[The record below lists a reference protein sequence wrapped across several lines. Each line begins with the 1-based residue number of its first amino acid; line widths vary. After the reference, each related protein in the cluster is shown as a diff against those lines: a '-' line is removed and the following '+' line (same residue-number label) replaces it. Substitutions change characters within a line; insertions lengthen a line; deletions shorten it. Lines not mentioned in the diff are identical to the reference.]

1 MVEIGLESARLEFLR
16 DFPSFAGT
24 TSLDELRA
32 RGYSRL
38 DEQGH
43 VYLDYTGGG
52 LYDVAQIRA
61 HAAMLESSV
70 LGNPHSTNPTSELS
84 GRYIEK
90 LRASVLDFFNA
101 DPDEYVAI
109 FTANATGAI
118 KLVGEAYPFAPG
130 DRYLLTFDN
139 HNSVNGIREFARTK
153 GAEITYVPVV
163 PPELRLDEA
172 GLLKQLE
179 AKSPNGSGNGPRNG
193 YGQHKLFAYPAQSN
207 MSGVQHSLEWIDV
220 ARKNGWDVMLDAAAF
235 VPTNRLD
242 LSMYKPDFVPLS
254 FYKMF
259 GYPTGVGALIA
270 RREALEKLDR
280 PWFAGGTIT
289 ISSVQAGLHYLA
301 EGEAAFEEG
310 TPNYAT
316 LPAVEIGLDHLRA
329 VGLDVIHDRV
339 AVLTDW
345 LLQQLTPLRHANG
358 SPLVRIYGPT
368 GTKDRGGTI
377 ALNFYDPDGKLV
389 DHRAVES
396 LANGFTISLRTGCF
410 CNPGAGEI
418 AHGLTEDELKAAFSD
433 GDGDRMTFEQFL
445 EALQR
450 DGNKSAGSVRVSFG
464 LVSTFDDAYAFTQF
478 ARTFLDQ
485 PSPKNQGLPG

>member
-1 MVEIGLESARLEFLR
+1 M
-16 DFPSFAGT
+16 
-24 TSLDELRA
+24 
-32 RGYSRL
+32 
-38 DEQGH
+38 
-43 VYLDYTGGG
+43 YLDYTGGG

>member
-1 MVEIGLESARLEFLR
+1 L
-16 DFPSFAGT
+16 FAGT

-32 RGYSRL
+32 RGYSQL

-70 LGNPHSTNPTSELS
+70 FGNPHSTNPTSELS

-90 LRASVLDFFNA
+90 LRASVLDFFSA
-101 DPDEYVAI
+101 DPDEYIAI

-179 AKSPNGSGNGPRNG
+179 AESPKGSGNGS
-193 YGQHKLFAYPAQSN
+193 GQHKLFAYPAQSN

-220 ARKNGWDVMLDAAAF
+220 AHKNGWDVMLDAAAF

-242 LSMYKPDFVPLS
+242 LSRYKPDFVPLS

-289 ISSVQAGLHYLA
+289 ISSVQAGQHYLA

-316 LPAVEIGLDHLRA
+316 LPAVEIGLDHLREI
-329 VGLDVIHDRV
+329 GLEIIHDRV
-339 AVLTDW
+339 AALTGW

-368 GTKDRGGTI
+368 GTKARGGTI
-377 ALNFYDPDGKLV
+377 ALNFYDPNGKLV

-433 GDGDRMTFEQFL
+433 RDRMTFEQFL
-445 EALQR
+445 EALER
-450 DGNKSAGSVRVSFG
+450 DGDKSAGSVRVSFG

-485 PSPKNQGLPG
+485 PSPRNQGLPV

>member
-1 MVEIGLESARLEFLR
+1 VVEISLESARLEFLR
-16 DFPSFAGT
+16 DFPLFAST
-24 TSLDELRA
+24 TSLDDLRA

-84 GRYIEK
+84 GRYIEN
-90 LRASVLDFFNA
+90 LRTSVLDFFNA
-101 DPDEYVAI
+101 DPGEYVAI

-139 HNSVNGIREFARTK
+139 HNSVNGIREFARSK
-153 GAEITYVPVV
+153 GAEIKYVPVV

-179 AKSPNGSGNGPRNG
+179 ANSPEGSGQR
-193 YGQHKLFAYPAQSN
+193 KLFAYPAQSN

-242 LSMYKPDFVPLS
+242 LSRYKPDFVPLS

-289 ISSVQAGLHYLA
+289 ISSVQARRHYLA

-310 TPNYAT
+310 TPNYAM
-316 LPAVEIGLDHLRA
+316 LPAVEIGLDHLRE
-329 VGLDVIHDRV
+329 VGLEIIHDRV
-339 AVLTDW
+339 AALTGW
-345 LLQQLTPLRHANG
+345 LIQQLTQLRHANG
-358 SPLVRIYGPT
+358 SPLVRIYGPI
-368 GTKDRGGTI
+368 GEKDRGGTI
-377 ALNFYDPDGKLV
+377 ALNFYDPDGNLV

-418 AHGLTEDELKAAFSD
+418 AHGLTENELKAAFSD
-433 GDGDRMTFEQFL
+433 RERMTFEQFL
-445 EALQR
+445 EALER
-450 DGNKSAGSVRVSFG
+450 DGDKSAGSVRVSFG
-464 LVSTFDDAYAFTQF
+464 LVSTFDDAYAFTLF

-485 PSPKNQGLPG
+485 PSPRLPD

>member
-1 MVEIGLESARLEFLR
+1 M
-16 DFPSFAGT
+16 FAGT

-32 RGYSRL
+32 RGYSQL

-70 LGNPHSTNPTSELS
+70 FGNPHSTNPTSELS

-90 LRASVLDFFNA
+90 LRASVLDFFSA
-101 DPDEYVAI
+101 DPDEYIAI

-179 AKSPNGSGNGPRNG
+179 AESPKGSGNGS
-193 YGQHKLFAYPAQSN
+193 GQHKLFAYPAQSN

-220 ARKNGWDVMLDAAAF
+220 AHKNGWDVMLDAAAF

-242 LSMYKPDFVPLS
+242 LSRYKPDFVPLS

-289 ISSVQAGLHYLA
+289 ISSVQAGQHYLA

-316 LPAVEIGLDHLRA
+316 LPAVEIGLDHLREI
-329 VGLDVIHDRV
+329 GLEIIHDRV
-339 AVLTDW
+339 AALTGW

-368 GTKDRGGTI
+368 GTKARGGTI
-377 ALNFYDPDGKLV
+377 ALNFYDPNGKLV

-433 GDGDRMTFEQFL
+433 RDRMTFEQFL
-445 EALQR
+445 EALER
-450 DGNKSAGSVRVSFG
+450 DGDKSAGSVRVSFG

-485 PSPKNQGLPG
+485 PSPRNQGLPV

>member
-1 MVEIGLESARLEFLR
+1 M
-16 DFPSFAGT
+16 
-24 TSLDELRA
+24 
-32 RGYSRL
+32 
-38 DEQGH
+38 
-43 VYLDYTGGG
+43 YLDYTGGG

-70 LGNPHSTNPTSELS
+70 FGNPHSTNPTSELS

-90 LRASVLDFFNA
+90 LRASVLDFFSA
-101 DPDEYVAI
+101 DPDEYIAI

-179 AKSPNGSGNGPRNG
+179 AESPKGSGNGS
-193 YGQHKLFAYPAQSN
+193 GQHKLFAYPAQSN

-220 ARKNGWDVMLDAAAF
+220 AHKNGWDVMLDAAAF

-242 LSMYKPDFVPLS
+242 LSRYKPDFVPLS

-289 ISSVQAGLHYLA
+289 ISSVQAGQHYLA

-316 LPAVEIGLDHLRA
+316 LPAVEIGLDHLREI
-329 VGLDVIHDRV
+329 GLEIIHDRV
-339 AVLTDW
+339 AALTGW

-368 GTKDRGGTI
+368 GTKARGGTI
-377 ALNFYDPDGKLV
+377 ALNFYDPNGKLV

-433 GDGDRMTFEQFL
+433 RDRMTFEQFL
-445 EALQR
+445 EALER
-450 DGNKSAGSVRVSFG
+450 DGDKSAGSVRVSFG

-485 PSPKNQGLPG
+485 PSPRNQGLPV

>member
-1 MVEIGLESARLEFLR
+1 VVEIGLESARLEFLR

-84 GRYIEK
+84 GRHIED

-130 DRYLLTFDN
+130 ERYLLTFDN
-139 HNSVNGIREFARTK
+139 HNSVNGIREFARSK

-163 PPELRLDEA
+163 PPELRVDEA

-179 AKSPNGSGNGPRNG
+179 AKSSSR
-193 YGQHKLFAYPAQSN
+193 HKLFAYPAQSN

-220 ARKNGWDVMLDAAAF
+220 AHENGWDVMLDAAAF

-242 LSMYKPDFVPLS
+242 LSTWKPDFVPLS

-270 RREALEKLDR
+270 RQEALEKLDR

-289 ISSVQAGLHYLA
+289 ISSVQAGRHYLA

-316 LPAVEIGLDHLRA
+316 LPAVEIGLDHLRE
-329 VGLDVIHDRV
+329 VGLDIIHDRV
-339 AVLTDW
+339 AALTGW

-368 GTKDRGGTI
+368 DMKARGGTI

-433 GDGDRMTFEQFL
+433 RERMTFEQFL
-445 EALQR
+445 EALER

-464 LVSTFDDAYAFTQF
+464 LVSTFDDAYAFTRF
-478 ARTFLDQ
+478 ARTFIDQ
-485 PSPKNQGLPG
+485 PSPRNQGLSA

>member
-1 MVEIGLESARLEFLR
+1 MVRAGIEPARLEFLR
-16 DFPSFAGT
+16 DFPLFAGT

-32 RGYSRL
+32 RGYSQL

-70 LGNPHSTNPTSELS
+70 FGNPHSTNPTSELS
-84 GRYIEK
+84 GQYIEK
-90 LRASVLDFFNA
+90 LRASVLDFFSA
-101 DPDEYVAI
+101 DPDEYIAI

-172 GLLKQLE
+172 GLLKQLTAE
-179 AKSPNGSGNGPRNG
+179 SPKGSGNGS
-193 YGQHKLFAYPAQSN
+193 GQHKLFAYPAQSN

-220 ARKNGWDVMLDAAAF
+220 AHKNGWDVMLDAAAF

-242 LSMYKPDFVPLS
+242 LSRYKPDFVPLS

-289 ISSVQAGLHYLA
+289 ISSVQAGQHYLA

-310 TPNYAT
+310 TLNYAT
-316 LPAVEIGLDHLRA
+316 LPAVEIGLDHLREI
-329 VGLDVIHDRV
+329 GLEIIHDRV
-339 AVLTDW
+339 AALTGW

-368 GTKDRGGTI
+368 GTKARGGTI
-377 ALNFYDPDGKLV
+377 ALNFYDPNGKLV

-433 GDGDRMTFEQFL
+433 RDRMTFEQFL
-445 EALQR
+445 EALER
-450 DGNKSAGSVRVSFG
+450 DGDKSAGSVRVSFG

-485 PSPKNQGLPG
+485 PSPRNQGLPV

>member
-1 MVEIGLESARLEFLR
+1 LETARREFLR
-16 DFPSFAGT
+16 AFPAFAD
-24 TSLDELRA
+24 TSALDELRA

-38 DEQGH
+38 NEQGH
-43 VYLDYTGGG
+43 VYMDYTGGG
-52 LYDVAQIRA
+52 LYDVAQVRA
-61 HAAMLESSV
+61 HAELLESSV
-70 LGNPHSTNPTSELS
+70 LGNPHSTNPTSDAS
-84 GRYIEK
+84 GRHIDA

-118 KLVGEAYPFAPG
+118 KLVGEAYPFAPD

-139 HNSVNGIREFARTK
+139 HNSVNGIREFARSR
-153 GAEITYVPVV
+153 GADITYVPVV
-163 PPELRLDEA
+163 PPELRLDVG
-172 GLLKQLE
+172 GLSKQLE
-179 AKSPNGSGNGPRNG
+179 EKSSAR
-193 YGQHKLFAYPAQSN
+193 HKLFAYPAQSN
-207 MSGVQHSLEWIDV
+207 MSGVQHSLEWIDL
-220 ARKNGWDVMLDAAAF
+220 AHENGWDVMLDAAAF

-242 LSMYKPDFVPLS
+242 MSVWKPDFMPLS

-289 ISSVQAGLHYLA
+289 ISSVQAGRHYLA

-310 TPNYAT
+310 TPNYAA
-316 LPAVEIGLDHLRA
+316 LPAVKIGLNHLR
-329 VGLDVIHDRV
+329 DVDVEMIHERV
-339 AVLTDW
+339 AALTGW
-345 LLQQLTPLRHANG
+345 LLQQLVTMSHANG
-358 SPLVRIYGPT
+358 NSLVRIYGPT
-368 GTKDRGGTI
+368 GTEARGGTI

-389 DHRAVES
+389 DHRAVET
-396 LANGFTISLRTGCF
+396 LANDRMISLRTGCF

-433 GDGDRMTFEQFL
+433 DQRMTFEQFL
-445 EALQR
+445 EALER
-450 DGNKSAGSVRVSFG
+450 DSDKSAGSVRVSLG
-464 LVSTFDDAYAFTQF
+464 LGSTFDDVYAFKQF

-485 PSPKNQGLPG
+485 SVREITR

>member
-1 MVEIGLESARLEFLR
+1 M
-16 DFPSFAGT
+16 
-24 TSLDELRA
+24 
-32 RGYSRL
+32 
-38 DEQGH
+38 
-43 VYLDYTGGG
+43 YLDYTGGG

-84 GRYIEK
+84 GRHIEQ
-90 LRASVLDFFNA
+90 LRMSVLDFFNA

-139 HNSVNGIREFARTK
+139 HNSVNGIREFARSK
-153 GAEITYVPVV
+153 GAEVTYVPVV

-172 GLLKQLE
+172 GLLRQLE
-179 AKSPNGSGNGPRNG
+179 AETPGGAGNGS
-193 YGQHKLFAYPAQSN
+193 GQHKLFAYPAQSN
-207 MSGVQHSLEWIDV
+207 MSGVQHPLEWIDV
-220 ARKNGWDVMLDAAAF
+220 AHENGWDVMLDAAAF

-242 LSMYKPDFVPLS
+242 LSRHKPDFVPLS

-289 ISSVQAGLHYLA
+289 ISSVQTERHYLA
-301 EGEAAFEEG
+301 DGEAAFEEG

-316 LPAVEIGLDHLRA
+316 LPAVEIGLDHLRE
-329 VGLDVIHDRV
+329 VGLEIIHDRV
-339 AVLTDW
+339 AALTGW

-358 SPLVRIYGPT
+358 SHLVRIYGPT
-368 GTKDRGGTI
+368 DTNDRGGTI

-433 GDGDRMTFEQFL
+433 RERMTFEQFL
-445 EALQR
+445 EALER
-450 DGNKSAGSVRVSFG
+450 DGDKSAGSVRVSFG

-478 ARTFLDQ
+478 ARTFLDK
-485 PSPKNQGLPG
+485 PSRLLPA

>member
-1 MVEIGLESARLEFLR
+1 VVRAGIEPARLEFLR
-16 DFPSFAGT
+16 DFPLFAGT

-32 RGYSRL
+32 RGYSQL

-70 LGNPHSTNPTSELS
+70 FGNPHSTNPTSELS

-90 LRASVLDFFNA
+90 LRASVLDFFSA
-101 DPDEYVAI
+101 DPDEYIAI

-179 AKSPNGSGNGPRNG
+179 AESPKGSGNGS
-193 YGQHKLFAYPAQSN
+193 GQHKLFAYPAQSN

-220 ARKNGWDVMLDAAAF
+220 AHKNGWDVMLDAAAF

-242 LSMYKPDFVPLS
+242 LSRYKPDFVPLS

-289 ISSVQAGLHYLA
+289 ISSVQAGQHYLA

-316 LPAVEIGLDHLRA
+316 LPAVEIGLDHLREI
-329 VGLDVIHDRV
+329 GLEIIHDRV
-339 AVLTDW
+339 AALTGW

-368 GTKDRGGTI
+368 GTKARGGTI
-377 ALNFYDPDGKLV
+377 ALNFYDPNGKLV

-433 GDGDRMTFEQFL
+433 RDRMTFEQFL
-445 EALQR
+445 EALER
-450 DGNKSAGSVRVSFG
+450 DGDKSAGSVRVSFG

-485 PSPKNQGLPG
+485 PSPRNQGLPV